1 LIALYGSEGEH
12 MKMVVVGAM
21 GMLAVQVLLVVG
33 YLDIDKLDPIILNP
47 DS

>member
-1 LIALYGSEGEH
+1 

-33 YLDIDKLDPIILNP
+33 YPMDINKLDPIILNS

>member
-1 LIALYGSEGEH
+1 
-12 MKMVVVGAM
+12 MVVVGAM

-33 YLDIDKLDPIILNP
+33 YLDINKLDSTILNA

>member
-1 LIALYGSEGEH
+1 

-21 GMLAVQVLLVVG
+21 RLLAVQVLLVVG
-33 YLDIDKLDPIILNP
+33 YLDINKLDPIILNP

>member
-1 LIALYGSEGEH
+1 

-33 YLDIDKLDPIILNP
+33 NLDINKLDPIILNS